1 MARAKK
7 RKSSWIDIKKAIINF
22 EPSEIVSLVR
32 DLYQL
37 SEENKIFLNA
47 RYAEDGVTFRRYK
60 EIIHK
65 CLYPDVLDRSIDFEF
80 ERAEKA
86 INDFAK
92 ATGDEERTTD
102 LMIYFV
108 ECGNQFTLD
117 YGDIDEVFYDTL
129 IEMYEKA
136 VGRVRKMLKNKQR
149 PFRNRLER
157 IMKSTDGIGWGYHDD
172 LGDLYY
178 GAFQYR

>member
-1 MARAKK
+1 M
-7 RKSSWIDIKKAIINF
+7 NF
-22 EPSEIVSLVR
+22 EPSEFVSLVR

-37 SEENKIFLNA
+37 SEENKIFLGA
-47 RYAEDGVTFRRYK
+47 RYAGDGETNIAYK
-60 EIIHK
+60 KIINR
-65 CLYPDVLDRSIDFEF
+65 CLYPDVLDESDDFNF
-80 ERAEKA
+80 ERAEKT
-86 INDFAK
+86 ISDFAK

-129 IEMYEKA
+129 IEMYEKV

-172 LGDLYY
+172 LGDLYH
-178 GAFQYR
+178 GAFQ